1 MSEHIN
7 IPITIHSDE
16 KGYFDRECP
25 NPECLY
31 TFKIN
36 LKEWEE
42 KVSGKEMHCPMCG
55 HTASSDQ
62 WWTQEQLAE
71 QKKIVENYAQY
82 YAANML
88 NNMFKKKVQSTRQN
102 KYIRITYKLGRKISF
117 HNTPIGQREEWEH
130 EITCEKCGT
139 QFSVIGAAY
148 FCPCCGH
155 NSVDRTFED
164 SIDRITK
171 MLNAIPS
178 MRLTLEENNS
188 KDDAENICR
197 ALLERSIGDI
207 VSAFQK
213 FACCR
218 YEAVAGKS
226 ARVNDFQIVGK
237 GSQLFYSACG
247 KKYSDWLGECE
258 LAAMHLLFQRRH
270 ILEHNGGIVDAK
282 YLQNSGDNTYVEGQ
296 RVIVKESDARELLT
310 IVQKLSAG
318 LRTLEGIGENA
329 EK

>member
-1 MSEHIN
+1 MSEYIN
-7 IPITIHSDE
+7 IPITIRSDE

-25 NPECLY
+25 HPGCLY

-42 KVSGKEMHCPMCG
+42 NVSGKEMHCPMCG

-71 QKKIVENYAQY
+71 QKKIIDSYVQY
-82 YAANML
+82 HATNMM
-88 NNMFKKKVQSTRQN
+88 NNMFKKMVQSIPKN
-102 KYIRITYKLGRKISF
+102 KYIKITYNPGRRISF
-117 HNTPIGQREEWEH
+117 HNNPIGQREEWEN

-148 FCPCCGH
+148 FCPCCGY

-171 MLNAIPS
+171 MLKSIPS

-226 ARVNDFQIVGK
+226 ARVNDFQILEK

-247 KKYSDWLGECE
+247 KKYSDWLSEDE
-258 LAAMHLLFQRRH
+258 LVALHLLFQRRH
-270 ILEHNGGIVDAK
+270 ILEHNGGIVDEK
-282 YLQNSGDNTYVEGQ
+282 YLRNSGDNNYVEGQ
-296 RVIVKESDARELLT
+296 RIIVKECDVRELLT
-310 IVQKLSAG
+310 IIKKLSAG
-318 LRTLEGIGENA
+318 LRHLNSMEGV
-329 EK
+329 

>member
-1 MSEHIN
+1 MSEYIN
-7 IPITIHSDE
+7 IPTTIRSDE

-36 LKEWEE
+36 LKEWDE

-71 QKKIVENYAQY
+71 QKKIVENYVQY
-82 YAANML
+82 YAANMQ
-88 NNMFKKKVQSTRQN
+88 NNMFKKMAQSTRRN
-102 KYIRITYKLGRKISF
+102 KYIKITYKPGRRISF
-117 HNTPIGQREEWEH
+117 HNSPIGQREEWEN
-130 EITCEKCGT
+130 EIICEKCGT

-155 NSVDRTFED
+155 NSVYRTFED

-171 MLNAIPS
+171 MLDSIPL
-178 MRLTLEENNS
+178 MRQMLEKNNS

-218 YEAVAGKS
+218 YEKLSGKS
-226 ARVNDFQIVGK
+226 ARVNDFQIVEK
-237 GSQLFYSACG
+237 GSQLFSSACG
-247 KKYSDWLGECE
+247 KKYSDWLSDCE
-258 LAAMHLLFQRRH
+258 LATMHLLFQRRH

-296 RVIVKESDARELLT
+296 RIIVKECDAKQLLT
-310 IVQKLSAG
+310 IIQKLSAG
-318 LRTLEGIGENA
+318 LRSLNSMEGA
-329 EK
+329 

>member
-7 IPITIHSDE
+7 IPITIRSDE

-102 KYIRITYKLGRKISF
+102 KYIRITYKPGRKISF

-247 KKYSDWLGECE
+247 KKYSDWLSECE

-318 LRTLEGIGENA
+318 LRTLEEIGENA
-329 EK
+329 GK

>member
-1 MSEHIN
+1 MSEYIN
-7 IPITIHSDE
+7 IPTTIRSDE

-36 LKEWEE
+36 LKEWDE

-55 HTASSDQ
+55 HIASSNQ

-88 NNMFKKKVQSTRQN
+88 NNMFKKMAQSTRRN
-102 KYIRITYKLGRKISF
+102 KYIKITYKTGRRISF
-117 HNTPIGQREEWEH
+117 HNSPIGQREEWEN
-130 EITCEKCGT
+130 EITCENCGT

-171 MLNAIPS
+171 MLDSIPL
-178 MRLTLEENNS
+178 MRQMLEKNNS

-218 YEAVAGKS
+218 YETVTGKS
-226 ARVNDFQIVGK
+226 ARVNDFQIVEK
-237 GSQLFYSACG
+237 GSQLFFSACD
-247 KKYSDWLGECE
+247 KKYSDWLSECE

-296 RVIVKESDARELLT
+296 RIIVKESDARELLI

-318 LRTLEGIGENA
+318 LRTLEKS
-329 EK
+329 EKRTER

>member
-1 MSEHIN
+1 MSEYIN
-7 IPITIHSDE
+7 IPITIRSDE

-25 NPECLY
+25 NSECLY

-42 KVSGKEMHCPMCG
+42 KVSGNEMHCPMCG
-55 HTASSDQ
+55 HIASSDQ
-62 WWTQEQLAE
+62 WWTQEQIE
-71 QKKIVENYAQY
+71 ERNKIAKNFAKY
-82 YAANML
+82 YASSML
-88 NNMFKKKVQSTRQN
+88 DNMFKKLARSCKTL
-102 KYIRITYKLGRKISF
+102 KITYKPGRKISF
-117 HNTPIGQREEWEH
+117 HNSPIGQREEWEN
-130 EITCEKCGT
+130 EITCENCGT

-171 MLNAIPS
+171 MLDSIPL
-178 MRLTLEENNS
+178 MRQMLEKNNS

-218 YEAVAGKS
+218 YETVTGKS
-226 ARVNDFQIVGK
+226 ARVNDFQIVEK
-237 GSQLFYSACG
+237 GSQLFFSACN
-247 KKYSDWLGECE
+247 KKYSDWLSECE

-296 RVIVKESDARELLT
+296 RIIVKESDARELLI
-310 IVQKLSAG
+310 IVQKLFVG
-318 LRTLEGIGENA
+318 LRTLEKS
-329 EK
+329 EKRTER